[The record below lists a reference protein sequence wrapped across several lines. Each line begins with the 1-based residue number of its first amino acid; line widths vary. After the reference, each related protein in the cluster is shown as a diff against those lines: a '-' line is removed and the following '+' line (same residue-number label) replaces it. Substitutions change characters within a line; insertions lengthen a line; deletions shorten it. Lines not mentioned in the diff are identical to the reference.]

1 MVSQIITMNSE
12 NHNYESSKTYFGIKI
27 KNEKKDFSVRVFFDW
42 RVIIMKRTIISLKVY
57 KKNG

>member
-1 MVSQIITMNSE
+1 MVFP